1 MSSERVYRWLL
12 VLYPREHRREYGELM
27 VQLFLDR
34 MRCES
39 NGFRGFIFW
48 MQMIFDLAGAA
59 FNERRADVRNTRR
72 MWVGAALGLV
82 VVAGVAGVSTFL
94 SQPKIEV
101 KVFSLEA
108 DALSTTESDAVN
120 EVMRQAV
127 EESTISQNMA
137 DKIVRSFEG
146 VDPSDVHGY
155 KGHGIGVAGALGQ
168 AVEEGIVPYEVAEET
183 VRAVDKRLGE
193 FTVPLS
199 VVVLARKETGD
210 SQ

>member
-1 MSSERVYRWLL
+1 
-12 VLYPREHRREYGELM
+12 M
-27 VQLFLDR
+27 VQLFVDR

-39 NGFRGFIFW
+39 NGFRGSIFW

-59 FNERRADVRNTRR
+59 FNEHRVSVRNTRR
-72 MWVGAALGLV
+72 MWVGAALGLLM
-82 VVAGVAGVSTFL
+82 VAGVAGVSTFL

-101 KVFSLEA
+101 EVFSLEA
-108 DALSTTESDAVN
+108 DAPSTTESDAVI

-127 EESTISQNMA
+127 EESKISQNMA

-146 VDPSDVHGY
+146 EDPLDVHGY
-155 KGHGIGVAGALGQ
+155 IGHGVGVAGAMDQ

-193 FTVPLS
+193 FTLPLS
-199 VVVLARKETGD
+199 AVVLVRKETGD